1 MNTGGASL
9 RTATLLGKR
18 KRIFR
23 KVDYADHADEIEIEI
38 VPGETPK
45 SEARA
50 SKRRP
55 YRSKVKVT
63 NKRLTIQ
70 TVPKRQSAE
79 LASFRWNP
87 RAFGLLKDF
96 LEICIQPD
104 HIRFPPKMASVRK
117 TKVP

>member
-18 KRIFR
+18 KRIFG
-23 KVDYADHADEIEIEI
+23 KVDNAGNADSIDLEI

-45 SEARA
+45 SEPRA
-50 SKRRP
+50 SKLRP
-55 YRSKVKVT
+55 YRSNMRVT

-70 TVPKRQSAE
+70 TVPKGQSAE

-96 LEICIQPD
+96 LEICIHPD
-104 HIRFPPKMASVRK
+104 HIRFPPKMASVRR